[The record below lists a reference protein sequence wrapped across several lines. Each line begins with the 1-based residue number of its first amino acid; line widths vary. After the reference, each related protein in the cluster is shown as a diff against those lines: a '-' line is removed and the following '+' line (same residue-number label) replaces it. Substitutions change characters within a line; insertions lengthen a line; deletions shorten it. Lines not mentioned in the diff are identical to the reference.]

1 VDLQTLL
8 RLTQITGKQ
17 VLDMGIINREYLVT
31 KLSYENRDKLVV
43 FKVDGI
49 LEDTI
54 LFSNIVT
61 SRRDIQLLLGAKT
74 LEEAY
79 VKLLKA
85 VNSPQVLET
94 VEFNEYFIE
103 VDLDLNKLP
112 FLKYYKEDGALYL
125 TSSVYIACYE
135 YICNASFH
143 RTMQLSKDRAVLR
156 IVPRHLHYIIS
167 KYSEQQK
174 DTPVALVLGLTPL
187 QELAAAM
194 SPPLGVFEVSV
205 GAALTGNNKIVKTPY
220 YNIPV
225 PVEASIIVEGVI
237 SRTETAL
244 EGPFTDILMLVDA
257 VREQPV
263 FIAKHLYISRK
274 TPRVVHAIVPGLWE
288 HQLLMG
294 FPREAQIYVET
305 KRVVPCVSAVRL
317 TEGGSTWLH
326 AVISVSEKC
335 SYSDAK
341 LAALAT
347 IAAHPSIKHIIIVD
361 DDVNVDDPLMVEW
374 AIATRCRGGE
384 DIFIIPNIRGS
395 TLDPRSSD
403 GVGDKVVVMAI
414 KPRNE
419 PASKYRRA
427 KVLY

>member
-8 RLTQITGKQ
+8 RLAQITEKQ
-17 VLDMGIINREYLVT
+17 VLDVGITNREYSVT
-31 KLSYENRDKLVV
+31 RLSYENRDKLIV
-43 FKVDGI
+43 FRINGI

-54 LFSNIVT
+54 LFSNIAT
-61 SRRDIQLLLGAKT
+61 SRRDIQLLLGAKV

-79 VKLLKA
+79 TKLLEA
-85 VNSPQVLET
+85 ANSPQELEV
-94 VEFNEYFIE
+94 VEFSEYFVE
-103 VDLDLNKLP
+103 VDLDLIKLP
-112 FLKYYKEDGALYL
+112 FLKYYREDGAPYL

-135 YICNASFH
+135 STCNASFH
-143 RTMQLSKDRAVLR
+143 RTMLLSKDRAVLR

-167 KYSEQQK
+167 KFSEQQK
-174 DTPVALVLGLTPL
+174 DTPVALVLGLSPL

-194 SPPLGVFEVSV
+194 SPPLGVFEVSM
-205 GAALTGNNKIVKTPY
+205 GAVLTGNNKVVKTPC

-225 PVEASIIVEGVI
+225 PVDASIVIEGVI

-257 VREQPV
+257 IREQPV
-263 FIAKHLYISRK
+263 FIAEHLYVSRK

-294 FPREAQIYVET
+294 FPREAKIYVET

-341 LAALAT
+341 LAALVT
-347 IAAHPSIKHIIIVD
+347 IAAHPSVKHIIVVD
-361 DDVNVDDPLMVEW
+361 DDVNIDDPVMVEW
-374 AIATRCRGGE
+374 AIATRCRGSE
-384 DIFIIPNIRGS
+384 DVITIPNIRGS
-395 TLDPRSSD
+395 TLDPRSID
-403 GVGDKVVVMAI
+403 GVGDKVVIMAI

-427 KVLY
+427 RVP